1 MGWPRRVMA
10 SEVRNVMRLI
20 TSAWLIAVTLSAQPT
35 GIDAEFM
42 RLENVWNTA
51 HRDADADALAALW
64 ADDLEVV
71 VPKMPP
77 MSKSEALGFARTGRM
92 RFERYETS
100 QIRVRMYGDTAV
112 VTGRLQRTRT
122 LAGKQTT
129 DDWRFT
135 KVYAQQNGAWR
146 VVSFHASDSPPSQ

>member
-1 MGWPRRVMA
+1 
-10 SEVRNVMRLI
+10 MRTV
-20 TSAWLIAVTLSAQPT
+20 TSGCLAWLITAALSVQPT
-35 GIDAEFM
+35 GLNAEFT
-42 RLENVWNTA
+42 RLEDIWNAA
-51 HRDADADALAALW
+51 HRNADSEALAALW

-71 VPKMPP
+71 VPRMPS
-77 MSKSEALGFARTGRM
+77 MSKAEALAFARTGRM

-100 QIRVRMYGDTAV
+100 QIKVRTYGDTAV

-122 LAGKQTT
+122 VAGKQTA

-135 KVYAQQNGAWR
+135 KVYARQNGAWR

>member
-1 MGWPRRVMA
+1 
-10 SEVRNVMRLI
+10 MRLV
-20 TSAWLIAVTLSAQPT
+20 TSGCVAWLITGALSVQPT
-35 GIDAEFM
+35 RLDAEFT
-42 RLENVWNTA
+42 RLEDVWNTA
-51 HRDADADALAALW
+51 HRDADAGALAALW

-71 VPKMPP
+71 VPRMPP
-77 MSKSEALGFARTGRM
+77 MSKAEALDFARTGRM

-100 QIRVRMYGDTAV
+100 QIKVRIYGDTAV

-122 LAGKQTT
+122 IAGKQTT

-135 KVYAQQNGAWR
+135 KVYARQNGAWR